1 MIRGIEGVSFLD
13 YPGLLSC
20 VLFLGGCNYDC
31 FYCHNRPLLEPGEE
45 VLSLGEVES
54 FLAERKGLLDALV
67 VSGGEPTLHKE
78 ITSLFS
84 IGKGLGYLTK
94 LDTNGSRP
102 EILKTLLEAD
112 LLDYVALDIKA
123 PPERYREI
131 SGGSFLPVFES
142 LNLLKRHRE
151 HKKTF
156 SFEIRTTM
164 APTLGRE
171 DIEQLAS
178 IVGEVPRWVLNE
190 YRVPRTFKEEDRDR
204 VHQKYLCKD
213 ELQGLLPL
221 HPALCLG

>member
-1 MIRGIEGVSFLD
+1 MTEQ
-13 YPGLLSC
+13 
-20 VLFLGGCNYDC
+20 
-31 FYCHNRPLLEPGEE
+31 
-45 VLSLGEVES
+45 
-54 FLAERKGLLDALV
+54 
-67 VSGGEPTLHKE
+67 
-78 ITSLFS
+78 
-84 IGKGLGYLTK
+84 
-94 LDTNGSRP
+94 
-102 EILKTLLEAD
+102 
-112 LLDYVALDIKA
+112 
-123 PPERYREI
+123 
-131 SGGSFLPVFES
+131 S

-151 HKKTF
+151 HEKTF

>member
-67 VSGGEPTLHKE
+67 ISGGEPTLHKE
-78 ITSLFS
+78 ITPLFS

-131 SGGSFLPVFES
+131 SGGSSLPVFES

-190 YRVPRTFKEEDRDR
+190 
-204 VHQKYLCKD
+204 
-213 ELQGLLPL
+213 
-221 HPALCLG
+221 